1 MSRKGVAVTD
11 TTPALSRATRRDGIA
26 IMGSGYARVMRIAA
40 TLTAAAVA
48 AAVAVRVAH
57 SRDRRFLHP
66 DGRSFTG
73 DLEIWGTL
81 EPTGAELFDRP
92 GRHPVTLRISK
103 GIGTRPGRPDI
114 LGVALRVHG
123 PVAGRRHDLLFSTA
137 GKGRVLR
144 HVPVLRRS
152 FDTVYGSILPYR
164 TGSGRMFH
172 LGVHADPDAGP
183 LGRTLESVVAAA
195 RHDGAVL
202 LVALAD
208 GSAVEVVGRLRFGAA
223 LAAKQDAELAFDPV
237 RNVPA
242 DLHPVGLVHGSRAL
256 AYPLSQRWRGART
269 AARNPAAVART
280 NLHR

>member
-1 MSRKGVAVTD
+1 MN
-11 TTPALSRATRRDGIA
+11 
-26 IMGSGYARVMRIAA
+26 IAA

-48 AAVAVRVAH
+48 TAVAVRAAH

-73 DLEIWGTL
+73 DLEIWGAL
-81 EPTGAELFDRP
+81 EPTGAGLLDRP

-103 GIGTRPGRPDI
+103 GLGTRPGRADI

-137 GKGRVLR
+137 GRGRVLR
-144 HVPVLRRS
+144 HVPVPRRS
-152 FDTVYGSILPYR
+152 FDTAYGSILPYR
-164 TGSGRMFH
+164 SGSGRTFH
-172 LGVHADPDAGP
+172 LGVQADPDGKA

-195 RHDGAVL
+195 GHDGAGL
-202 LVALAD
+202 LLALAD
-208 GSAVEVVGRLRFGAA
+208 GTAVEVVGRVRFGAVLPA
-223 LAAKQDAELAFDPV
+223 TQDAALAFDPV
-237 RNVPA
+237 RNVAP
-242 DLHPVGLVHGSRAL
+242 DLHPTGTVHGTRAF

-269 AARNPAAVART
+269 AAPNPAAVART